1 MKILPRNSIL
11 SIILFTFILLFI
23 FFTYVLTVDIYQNDQ
38 YKKGSFVHYEKFPSD
53 NVSTRPVDIWLPEGY
68 FENADRHYPVIYLHD
83 GQGMFNK
90 ETSPQAS
97 IWYRPLD
104 WLWGGIFWDLDA
116 SISKLVSEGKIEPAI
131 LVSIWNTPGKRALEF
146 MPKKPVIESRTHITE
161 IKEDRLTLFGKL
173 ELGDSV
179 FTPEMIISDNYLK
192 FIVEELKPFVDLKYR
207 TKPNRE
213 NTFIMGSSKGGLI
226 SAYAISEY
234 PEVFGGAACLST
246 DWSIGKGAEIAWF
259 QTNWPVAGS
268 HRIYFDVGTGF
279 IDTHYEPYQN
289 EMDKVMIKHGYTDGK
304 DWVTKKF
311 EGAGHFPKQ
320 WRSRMH
326 IPLIFLLGQN

>member
-1 MKILPRNSIL
+1 MTILFRKSILPIM
-11 SIILFTFILLFI
+11 LLTVALLLI
-23 FFTYVLTVDIYQNDQ
+23 FFSYVFNVDIYQNQQ
-38 YKKGSFVHYEKFPSD
+38 YKKGLFVHYEKFPSD
-53 NVSTRPVDIWLPEGY
+53 NISSRPVDIWLPEGY
-68 FENADRHYPVIYLHD
+68 SENTERNYPVIYLHD

-116 SISKLVSEGKIEPAI
+116 SISKLAAEGKIEPAI

-146 MPKKPVIESRTHITE
+146 MPKKPVTEAGTYITE
-161 IKEDRLTLFGKL
+161 IKEDSLTFFGEL
-173 ELGDSV
+173 EPGDSG

-192 FIVEELKPFVDLKYR
+192 FIVEELKPFVDINYR
-207 TKPNRE
+207 TKPDRE

-226 SAYAISEY
+226 STYAISEY
-234 PEVFGGAACLST
+234 PQVFGGAACLST
-246 DWSIGKGAEIAWF
+246 DWSIGKGAEIAWY
-259 QTNWPVAGS
+259 QTNWPKAGS

-279 IDTHYEPYQN
+279 LDAYFEPYQN
-289 EMDKVMIKHGYTDGK
+289 EMDKVMIKHGYTEGK

-311 EGAGHFPKQ
+311 EGAGHFAKE
-320 WRSRMH
+320 WRARMH